1 MKRFAFAILAA
12 AVTIALASCEKE
24 KEKPESGNPE
34 IINSEVVDTGEAGTD
49 LAVSTITSPEGD
61 TLGTTLSYTSWIKV
75 RTETK
80 AASEKTVEVVL
91 NDTLRAVGRG
101 DSVQVNL
108 GQLFIPDTVCDAV
121 DLMKKTTERH
131 DGHVTIVDSVMRY
144 MVFLVD
150 YEIVYDMVYQV
161 ATYDDGFSRQVM
173 PYHRPEI
180 VGSSEVTCELMDTI
194 IETDEDFD
202 CRYQVFRYKISHSLT
217 VRIAGQ
223 DYTMP
228 NYRIVKQY
236 GGMLD

>member
-1 MKRFAFAILAA
+1 M
-12 AVTIALASCEKE
+12 TIALASCEKE

-49 LAVSTITSPEGD
+49 LAVSTVTSPEGD

-91 NDTLRAVGRG
+91 NDTLRTNRG
-101 DSVQVNL
+101 FVVVSNN
-108 GQLFIPDTVCDAV
+108 IRT
-121 DLMKKTTERH
+121 DLNAEHHGLEYRRYHSERH
-131 DGHVTIVDSVMRY
+131 NDFITITDSVMKY
-144 MVFLVD
+144 MITLRN
-150 YEIVYDMVYQV
+150 YELPYEVVYQV

-173 PYHRPEI
+173 PYHRPE
-180 VGSSEVTCELMDTI
+180 VVRSSEVTCELMDTI
-194 IETDEDFD
+194 IETNEDFGF
-202 CRYQVFRYKISHSLT
+202 RYQFLRYKISHSLT

-228 NYRIVKQY
+228 NYCIVKEPN
-236 GGMLD
+236 GMID

>member
-34 IINSEVVDTGEAGTD
+34 IINSEVVDTGQAGTD

-91 NDTLRAVGRG
+91 NDTLRTNRG
-101 DSVQVNL
+101 SVASTSDIQHSL
-108 GQLFIPDTVCDAV
+108 DAEDHV
-121 DLMKKTTERH
+121 LNYRRYPSERH
-131 DGHVTIVDSVMRY
+131 DGHVIIVDSVMHY
-144 MVFLVD
+144 MITLRD
-150 YEIVYDMVYQV
+150 YELMYYVVYQV

-173 PYHRPEI
+173 PYHRPEV

-194 IETDEDFD
+194 IETDDTGF
-202 CRYQVFRYKISHSLT
+202 RHQFFRYKISHSLT